1 MIASP
6 FDTATEDFTASTST
20 PVGGLSQATA
30 TPDPNAAAINA
41 LVAQLGGDNAA
52 TRAIAQ
58 GLFSQGITDAQN
70 LGVRQVMQPQYQPA
84 IEDVSPGGS
93 TDVPVNQFY
102 NTVTGTEINPTRLGI
117 IQSGT
122 NGVEGGDIFYNL
134 NADPTGNIS
143 FDPQWNPRA
152 HGYLRDNPVG
162 QAIMAIGSIL
172 PVTAPYVLAA
182 RAVDAAAHNN
192 PMGAIQLALSS
203 GATGDVGGYGTQF
216 KDAANAVG
224 AVNALTNNNLGGAI
238 ALASNISG
246 ASDTLNTPISDT
258 SKITIGDVVKT
269 TSIAAS
275 LANEQYG
282 DAVKMAGSL
291 RDSPDLKVAG
301 NAINFINAATSDT
314 ASIGQ
319 ILSAGNAL
327 VNSIPS
333 SVKLS
338 DPGSSAFLAA
348 KQAGA
353 SDADAAAAAGTVTG
367 TVPSTATTAPA
378 ATPAE
383 PVTVSNTPIQI
394 GDLYY
399 FPMSNNG
406 AAYTDESGKT
416 HYISA
421 DEFEGALLGRT
432 SPSTVTREAAP
443 TTQTATLPGVE
454 TAGKKEELTPV
465 PAVTPGATTSPVLT
479 PVVAPSKTAPVPT
492 PETPFPTTTTA
503 DKKEEPA
510 PVPPVESTSDVAPAL
525 RSIPAPTVAAQFPT
539 ATTAGKKDEPVPVPP
554 VESTPVASP
563 AAETVIS
570 LSKKDLPAPTVEA
583 QFPTTTTAAKKDEL
597 TPIPPVE
604 STPVPVPEV
613 PLDKVTVTAKKD
625 MPVPTP
631 EVPFPTTTITAKS
644 EVPTTPA
651 KQEPI
656 TSTPV
661 TTTPASTSSGTIS
674 TASATP
680 SVSKAKTSS
689 PDEFWLG
696 GKFKKGFNPLKG
708 FEYLLG
714 AGSPYA
720 DQLQSLVD
728 ALKDSGPK
736 LTAEEAAKLAAEAPP
751 EPTYSYYTYGNEP
764 TINVATTRLAKG
776 GNVLGNAPS
785 DTMMAS
791 PLMAAHG
798 GVPHK
803 GSHYVQGAGGGQ
815 DDLIP
820 ARLADGEYVF
830 DAEIVAALGD
840 GSNKEGAKKLDAMR
854 EAIRKHKR
862 SGPLNTIPPKAKS
875 PLAYLKGLK

>member
-6 FDTATEDFTASTST
+6 LDTAVEDFTSSASN
-20 PVGGLSQATA
+20 PVGALSQATA
-30 TPDPNAAAINA
+30 TPDPNAAALNA
-41 LVAQLGGDNAA
+41 LVGQLGSDNAA

-58 GLFSQGITDAQN
+58 GLLSQGITDAQN
-70 LGVRQVMQPQYQPA
+70 LGVRQVMQTQYQPYV
-84 IEDVSPGGS
+84 EDVSPGGAV
-93 TDVPVNQFY
+93 DVPVNQFY
-102 NTVTGTEINPTRLGI
+102 NTATGAEINPTRLGI

-122 NGVEGGDIFYNL
+122 NGVSGGDIFYNL
-134 NADPTGNIS
+134 NADPTGNIT
-143 FDPQWNPRA
+143 FDPQWSPRS
-152 HGYLRDNPVG
+152 HGFLRDNPVG

-182 RAVDAAAHNN
+182 RAIDAAAHDN
-192 PMGAIQLALSS
+192 PMGAIQLALAG
-203 GATGDVGGYGTQF
+203 GAAGDVGGYGTQF

-224 AVNALTNNNLGGAI
+224 AVNALSNNNLGGAI

-246 ASDTLNTPISDT
+246 ASGALATPISDT
-258 SKITIGDVVKT
+258 GVTVGDVVKT

-275 LANEQYG
+275 LANNQIG

-291 RDSPDLKVAG
+291 INSPDLKVAG
-301 NAINFINAATSDT
+301 NAINLINAAETG
-314 ASIGQ
+314 SIGQ

-353 SDADAAAAAGTVTG
+353 SDTDAAAAAGTVTG

-378 ATPAE
+378 ATPAPAE
-383 PVTVSNTPIQI
+383 PVTVSDTPIKI

-399 FPMSNNG
+399 YPMSNNG
-406 AAYTDESGKT
+406 AAYTDEDGKV

-421 DEFEGALLGRT
+421 EEFEADLLGRVAPSVATIGTT
-432 SPSTVTREAAP
+432 SAAQEVALPSVETVGAREELTPTPAVASTSTVAP
-443 TTQTATLPGVE
+443 VSIKQIPLENVTV
-454 TAGKKEELTPV
+454 AGKKEEPTPV
-465 PAVTPGATTSPVLT
+465 PPVAST
-479 PVVAPSKTAPVPT
+479 
-492 PETPFPTTTTA
+492 PTTTPEVPLENVTIA
-503 DKKEEPA
+503 GKKEEPIPAPPVATAPTATPEVPLAPVTVIAKKDEPA
-510 PVPPVESTSDVAPAL
+510 PVPPVEPTPPA
-525 RSIPAPTVAAQFPT
+525 TVAAPAIPLAPVTVT
-539 ATTAGKKDEPVPVPP
+539 AKKDEP
-554 VESTPVASP
+554 A
-563 AAETVIS
+563 
-570 LSKKDLPAPTVEA
+570 
-583 QFPTTTTAAKKDEL
+583 
-597 TPIPPVE
+597 PIPPVE
-604 STPVPVPEV
+604 AAPVVTPQT
-613 PLDKVTVTAKKD
+613 LDSVTVTAKKD
-625 MPVPTP
+625 MPEPTP
-631 EVPFPTTTITAKS
+631 EVPFPTATITAKA
-644 EVPTTPA
+644 ETPTTPA

-656 TSTPV
+656 TSTPI
-661 TTTPASTSSGTIS
+661 TTTPSSTATSSGTIS
-674 TASATP
+674 TAAVTP
-680 SVSKAKTSS
+680 TLGKAKTSS

-736 LTAEEAAKLAAEAPP
+736 LTAEEAAKLASEAPP

-764 TINVATTRLAKG
+764 VINVATTRLAKG